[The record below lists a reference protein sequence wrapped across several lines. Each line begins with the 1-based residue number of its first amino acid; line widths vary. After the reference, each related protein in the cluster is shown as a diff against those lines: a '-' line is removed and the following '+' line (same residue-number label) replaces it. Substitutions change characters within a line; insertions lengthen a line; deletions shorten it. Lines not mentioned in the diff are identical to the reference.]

1 MRNSAASASPP
12 WWTWLSSYV
21 LPRPSRRSRDRY
33 WSSSPGDRRIPI
45 AASCTS
51 LQTEALSSSTA
62 HTGRRLG
69 AGKPAERTVEHEQ
82 NDQSEAGRRKG
93 KPGHYLLRLFIA
105 GGGQNSHKA
114 LTNLQ
119 SLCREHLEGRYTI
132 ETIDVVEDFQA
143 AVRDNIL
150 VTPALILVAP
160 LPG

>member
-1 MRNSAASASPP
+1 MSKTTRAK
-12 WWTWLSSYV
+12 
-21 LPRPSRRSRDRY
+21 
-33 WSSSPGDRRIPI
+33 PG
-45 AASCTS
+45 
-51 LQTEALSSSTA
+51 
-62 HTGRRLG
+62 GR
-69 AGKPAERTVEHEQ
+69 K
-82 NDQSEAGRRKG
+82 D

-105 GGGQNSHKA
+105 GNGLNSHKA

-160 LPG
+160 LPRVIVLGNLSDQQKVLLALRVSEDES